1 MMNVHELKLAA
12 LKALQQAQLAHDRA
26 ERRMHAQEAMQ
37 FMELYQIKSE
47 FLREQTR

>member
-1 MMNVHELKLAA
+1 MMNVHELKLSA

-37 FMELYQIKSE
+37 FMELYKIKSE
-47 FLREQTR
+47 FLREQTH

>member
-1 MMNVHELKLAA
+1 MNVHELKLAA
-12 LKALQQAQLAHDRA
+12 LKALKQAQLAHDHA

-47 FLREQTR
+47 FLRELRR